1 MPIYLFKCDE
11 CESNF
16 EVFTTY
22 DKSCSE
28 SWACENCASAKT
40 KKVPALAAFHMGL
53 TVSEKNAGVKN
64 SRKDMGAY
72 MKDARDKRKKE
83 FGPNSREGQSNELW
97 TGGEYDKRVWKGPS
111 SKKAK

>member
-1 MPIYLFKCDE
+1 MPIYNFKCNDCQHGFE
-11 CESNF
+11 IFTTFDKSTSETWPCESCNSN
-16 EVFTTY
+16 
-22 DKSCSE
+22 D
-28 SWACENCASAKT
+28 T
-40 KKVPALAAFHMGL
+40 KKVPSLASYHMGL
-53 TVSEKNAGVKN
+53 TASEKNAGVKN

-111 SKKAK
+111 KK

>member
-53 TVSEKNAGVKN
+53 TASEKNAGVKN
-64 SRKDMGAY
+64 RRKDMGAY
-72 MKDARDKRKKE
+72 MKDARDKRKNV
-83 FGPNSREGQSNELW
+83 GRN
-97 TGGEYDKRVWKGPS
+97 
-111 SKKAK
+111 